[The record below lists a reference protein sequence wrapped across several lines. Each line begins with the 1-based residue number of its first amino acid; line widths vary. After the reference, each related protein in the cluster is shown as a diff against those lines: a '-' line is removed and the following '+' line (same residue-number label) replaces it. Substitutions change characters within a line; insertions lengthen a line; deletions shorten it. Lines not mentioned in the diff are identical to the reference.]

1 MNIHKRASKQQEP
14 PPPTSQQQLDCE
26 TSLYVISSFS
36 VEFVSWIAVTWIHN
50 IFIQNTLPLFLW
62 LISHCLI
69 AYLNN
74 WIKSYC
80 SVYACSCECS
90 RLQKVT
96 SKRSRPGEIIPNK
109 VQMKNNRIVSNL
121 LCTVLD
127 IYMYVCM
134 WNFFARNISGVNFS
148 RMLIDCIRMK

>member
-1 MNIHKRASKQQEP
+1 MRTYTKERPNSRNSL
-14 PPPTSQQQLDCE
+14 PTSQQQLDCE

-127 IYMYVCM
+127 ICICTCVCEI
-134 WNFFARNISGVNFS
+134 FLLVIFLV
-148 RMLIDCIRMK
+148 

>member
-1 MNIHKRASKQQEP
+1 MQNVTENTVKAYSNSLLWEHTQKSVQTAGTP
-14 PPPTSQQQLDCE
+14 ATSQQQLDCE

-50 IFIQNTLPLFLW
+50 IFIQNTLPPFFVAHL
-62 LISHCLI
+62 SHCLI

-121 LCTVLD
+121 LCTFGY
-127 IYMYVCM
+127 IYIYVRVYVI
-134 WNFFARNISGVNFS
+134 FFCS
-148 RMLIDCIRMK
+148 